1 MKNVRKFVCLLILPA
16 LLFSCKS
23 KNKTPNVEIV
33 TEDVLDPTDILL
45 SEKETTLAPG
55 ETYQIQAQFIKDTG
69 EKLDVPFTYK
79 SLNESVAT
87 VSDSG
92 LVRAVSFG
100 QTIIQV
106 SYDKIKTLFK
116 VTVEGS
122 HESSLLGLTIFDNS
136 ISLYEEDAFTFRY
149 EARLNSKIINL
160 NAVYSDYNTSIIS
173 IENNV
178 ITALSVGTTNAKI
191 KVTYG
196 ELEAEETFVVS
207 VLETKYYLSCN
218 YESNQVVVG
227 ESDLTVTY
235 SLNYGSHQIEN
246 LSLSDMTCNVSNNEV
261 ATINGNALHGV
272 KKGNFDLAV
281 SYLIPGTSETVT
293 STDSFRTREKYTV
306 KCIDFDEPIYVLNGD
321 KISYI
326 PTNSDPNLIFDSWL
340 KDGTEFNEPVE
351 SNLRLGVKWKVNNFN
366 FAQDVRG
373 AKSVAPSVGTS
384 GETISATYNSDNDM
398 LCYPLSSNRLAN
410 DESNF
415 LDSVANIYLP
425 KMDYRKT
432 PKVSYNWKTNGYI
445 LIGYA
450 GGRMDGGSL
459 PLGGTI
465 DITFDGK
472 VLTQVITQLN
482 DVKQTFNDSE
492 GDEIEVNYK
501 NIQITIT
508 SDNSDIISGNANFK
522 SLSYWANGEAG
533 GFSKYIYLSDAKA
546 SVSNDYLPYIRLGSY
561 VGTEFST
568 TDPNAHYDEEYKKPT
583 VMPIL
588 SDDGDTK
595 QDYLYYYQ
603 DRFYD
608 DSQGITHCRAD
619 YTLSIPAINFS
630 KIDEPIIAP
639 IKVEVGFYIGFAE
652 DKVVTDCEEGQLKF
666 EYDSVEG
673 VIITMS
679 DKIHGLNYSYTCT
692 NSAVIN
698 GTTGFTFPVC
708 YSTHCFQRG
717 LKLYQPHFLEPCT
730 THSLVNTVV
739 TEKIGYFGTVCSVC
753 EEQGELSNE
762 KMYFNNIDFT
772 KCQYGAHGG
781 KWDTNVQP
789 TTKTMT
795 YEVTAETTEN
805 EIYLPKINFSLYKTV
820 KFTVSGNDWSARVGL
835 ESGSYAFPY
844 AYRAEPYSG
853 TLMFIINGS
862 QVNASLTCPEG
873 TTQNLVINDPDII
886 SGNQSFSLFMIAD
899 QAYKTI
905 TLELTAL
912 QDTCSHNYVVSTDKI
927 GSEVCSICGDERNYL
942 TTLSEIDFTTY
953 QYGAHGGRWDTYV
966 QPTAKTMMF
975 EVTAG
980 NTENAISMPK
990 INFRS
995 FSSIAFSVTCG
1006 SYAIG
1011 AGLESQSYILP
1022 GSSNDSDPAHT
1033 GTLVFALNGNQL
1045 TATLTCVETSQV
1057 QNVVITDADV
1067 ISGNSSVCLY
1077 MYSVNFA
1084 FQTVTI
1090 ELTSL
1095 N

>member
-1 MKNVRKFVCLLILPA
+1 MKNVRKFLCLLILPA

-116 VTVEGS
+116 ITVEGS

-136 ISLYEEDAFTFRY
+136 ISLYEEDTFTFRY
-149 EARLNSKIINL
+149 EARLNSKIIDL

-173 IENNV
+173 IENNI

-235 SLNYGSHQIEN
+235 SLNYGSHQIRN
-246 LSLSDMTCNVSNNEV
+246 LSLSDMTCNVSNDEV

-293 STDSFRTREKYTV
+293 STDSFRSREKYTV
-306 KCIDFDEPIYVLNGD
+306 KCLDFDDLIYVLDGD
-321 KISYI
+321 RISYVPI
-326 PTNSDPNLIFDSWL
+326 NADPNLVFDTWL
-340 KDGTEFNEPVE
+340 KDGAEFNEPVE
-351 SNLRLGVKWKVNNFN
+351 SNLRLGVRWKINEFN
-366 FAQDVRG
+366 FSQDVKG
-373 AKSVAPSVGTS
+373 AKSFAPNEGAS
-384 GETISATYNSDNDM
+384 GETIEAVSYNDDELFTNG
-398 LCYPLSSNRLAN
+398 LKYELSKNSHDDTLQLEDIA
-410 DESNF
+410 S
-415 LDSVANIYLP
+415 IYLP
-425 KMDYRKT
+425 KMDYRKAS
-432 PKVSYNWKTNGYI
+432 KVSYNWKTNGYVTVDQDHW
-445 LIGYA
+445 YA
-450 GGRMDGGSL
+450 GAL
-459 PLGGTI
+459 AIGGTI
-465 DITFDGK
+465 EITYDGS
-472 VLTQVITQLN
+472 VLTQTITQTYDVEEPFNHESLLN
-482 DVKQTFNDSE
+482 KQRTIVCDEVDV
-492 GDEIEVNYK
+492 
-501 NIQITIT
+501 IQ
-508 SDNSDIISGNANFK
+508 GNNNLK
-522 SLSYWANGEAG
+522 SISYWGYASILTA
-533 GFSKYIYLSDAKA
+533 SYIYLSNPKV
-546 SVSNDYLPYIRLGSY
+546 SVSHDYLPYIRLGNY
-561 VGTEFST
+561 VGTQFST
-568 TDPNAHYDEEYKKPT
+568 TDPNAHYDADYKKPT
-583 VMPIL
+583 VMPML
-588 SDDGDTK
+588 SDDVDPQK
-595 QDYLYYYQ
+595 DYLYYYQ
-603 DRFYD
+603 DRLHD
-608 DSQGITHCRAD
+608 PTQGIDHCRAD
-619 YTLSIPAINFS
+619 YILSIPSINFS
-630 KIDEPIIAP
+630 KIEPIIAP
-639 IKVEVGFYIGFAE
+639 IKVEGGFYIGFAE

-679 DKIHGLNYSYTCT
+679 DKTHGLNYSNTCT

-762 KMYFNNIDFT
+762 KMYFNNINFT

-844 AYRAEPYSG
+844 AYRAEPYCG

-862 QVNASLTCPEG
+862 QVSASLTCPEG

-1022 GSSNDSDPAHT
+1022 GSANDSDPAHT

-1045 TATLTCVETSQV
+1045 TATLTCIETSQV

-1077 MYSVNFA
+1077 IYSVNFA

-1090 ELTSL
+1090 ELSSL